1 MQQFGR
7 VLLLTLTAPMYSV
20 MVAEVGE
27 VGEKGTEYRANSDY
41 WKGRLCL
48 AGNTSQPREY
58 DYVMCFGGVNVPMV
72 DADWFVA
79 RFKSSRLRTYTT
91 TTTTTTV
98 GPYTNGAKKSFTGDV
113 WEIEL
118 GVVVR
123 NHKKKCTLS
132 PACPRS
138 PEVGASL
145 LLLGTPLC
153 NYHYYW
159 QAYSSSSKSTSTKV
173 THLLLV
179 LAVLNVALLTP

>member
-1 MQQFGR
+1 
-7 VLLLTLTAPMYSV
+7 

-91 TTTTTTV
+91 TTTTTTTV

-118 GVVVR
+118 GVVVS

-132 PACPRS
+132 PACSRS

-145 LLLGTPLC
+145 FLLGAPLR
-153 NYHYYW
+153 NYHYCW
-159 QAYSSSSKSTSTKV
+159 QAYPSSSDSTSTKV

-179 LAVLNVALLTP
+179 LAVSNVALLTP